1 VPQAPPKLLLFFQR
15 QGLFF
20 QRQGVAPTPAAA
32 QSHPTSPPTTAA
44 PVGRRHQ
51 WWHTITGQ
59 DRRLDDCIGVDGGA
73 GSSRWGHS
81 GGRTRCCRV
90 DQVGRL
96 LETPSVPTT
105 LAGYR
110 TLVALAGSL
119 GTVQRLGIE
128 RAPVATAPG
137 SPAGCAA
144 EGSRCCSGA
153 AQAPESAPSWKVRC
167 D

>member
-1 VPQAPPKLLLFFQR
+1 M
-15 QGLFF
+15 
-20 QRQGVAPTPAAA
+20 
-32 QSHPTSPPTTAA
+32 TAL
-44 PVGRRHQ
+44 VS
-51 WWHTITGQ
+51 TE
-59 DRRLDDCIGVDGGA
+59 VA

-81 GGRTRCCRV
+81 RGCTRWCSVDWVGG
-90 DQVGRL
+90 L
-96 LETPSVPTT
+96 LETPPVPTT

-128 RAPVATAPG
+128 GTGSYGAG

-144 EGSRCCSGA
+144 EGSRRCSGA